1 MIVEKATNLKNWT
14 TLFRLGNNIIGIIG
28 VFLGAIMAL
37 EYIPTGKILTITILQ
52 AASVFCFM
60 ASWNA
65 LNDYLDYEIDKFN
78 RPEKPLP
85 SGSISLKNAKSGII
99 LMMGAALLSMVIA
112 AYVASTTTNGIIQ
125 WWPSIIIWVLAV
137 LLLIN
142 YESSSKYSL
151 NLKNRGLPGNV
162 AISASV
168 AMVVL
173 LGAAGVFQLTNIRV
187 ISVAIIGFLYNLSRE
202 IVKDVQDMEGDKGR
216 NTLAMKIGPEK
227 TRVIA
232 YMISLVTLISI
243 IMPFAL
249 DIFDSMYLIINIPA
263 IFLLLKVKTK
273 LALGHDFH
281 AQQLLKKSL
290 YLGMFG
296 FLIISLI

>member
-1 MIVEKATNLKNWT
+1 
-14 TLFRLGNNIIGIIG
+14 
-28 VFLGAIMAL
+28 
-37 EYIPTGKILTITILQ
+37 
-52 AASVFCFM
+52 M

-99 LMMGAALLSMVIA
+99 LMMGASLLSMVIA

-281 AQQLLKKSL
+281 AQQLLKKISILRYVWIFNHITDLIQFVKSCATRFHYTYTSTRTFVPTFYSLPGQILRCFLNQLL
-290 YLGMFG
+290 YL
-296 FLIISLI
+296 